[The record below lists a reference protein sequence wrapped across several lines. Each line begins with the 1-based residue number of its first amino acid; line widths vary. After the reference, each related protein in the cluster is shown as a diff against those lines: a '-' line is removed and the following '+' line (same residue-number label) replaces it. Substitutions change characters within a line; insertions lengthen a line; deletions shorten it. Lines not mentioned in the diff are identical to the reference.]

1 VQAAGGPFGIT
12 VDPSGTVWT
21 SLDSGGVARYPAAQ
35 QGGNATRIFPT
46 NGTLQQ
52 PFGIVAGPDGR
63 IYVAGK
69 ESGNIARIDPA
80 NNSFRFYP
88 VGTGAWDIVNGADGD
103 LYFTDQDHARVRRF
117 LSGAPRATT
126 GGATNGTATATVD
139 SRGNDTTVTF
149 DYGPTTGYG
158 QSVSTTIPAA
168 AGPAPVAIV
177 LPGLAGGTI
186 YHVRV
191 RATNEDGS
199 ATGGDTTFAT
209 APADA
214 DHDGVSPPLDCN
226 DSNAAIRPGA
236 PDKPGD
242 KVDQDC
248 SGSDA
253 PFPVLAATATFGWG
267 FDRSR
272 TVLRRVD
279 IAPLRGNET
288 IKVTCKGS
296 GCPFRSR
303 TYRAGKSKKLRLG
316 SRFGRKHALR
326 RGAKLSIRI
335 TAPGS
340 VGSSAV
346 LTVGRPFKDPK
357 VKRKPIRP

>member
-1 VQAAGGPFGIT
+1 V
-12 VDPSGTVWT
+12 
-21 SLDSGGVARYPAAQ
+21 Q
-35 QGGNATRIFPT
+35 QGGDATTIFPT
-46 NGTLQQ
+46 NGSLQQ
-52 PFGIVAGPDGR
+52 PFGIVSGPDGK

-69 ESGNIARIDPA
+69 ESGNIARIDPS
-80 NNSFRFYP
+80 NNSFRFFG
-88 VGTGAWDIVNGADGD
+88 VGTGAWDIVNGPDGD

-168 AGPAPVAIV
+168 AGPAPVAFV

-191 RATNEDGS
+191 RATNEEGS
-199 ATGGDTTFAT
+199 AVGGDTTFVT

-226 DSNAAIRPGA
+226 DSNPAIRPGA

-242 KVDQDC
+242 KIDQDC
-248 SGSDA
+248 NGKDA
-253 PFPVLAATATFGWG
+253 PFPVLGAATTFGYG
-267 FDRSR
+267 FFGAR
-272 TVLRRVD
+272 TAITKLE
-279 IAPLRGNET
+279 IGKLAGGET
-288 IKVTCKGS
+288 ITITCKTKRL
-296 GCPFRSR
+296 GCPFAKK
-303 TYRAGKSKKLRLG
+303 TYKNVKKASKRKLASLFGARHKLRT
-316 SRFGRKHALR
+316 
-326 RGAKLSIRI
+326 GARVEVRI
-335 TAPGS
+335 TKAGT
-340 VGSSAV
+340 VGSSAT
-346 LTVGRPFKDPK
+346 LTVG
-357 VKRKPIRP
+357 KRKKQPKIVRKAINP